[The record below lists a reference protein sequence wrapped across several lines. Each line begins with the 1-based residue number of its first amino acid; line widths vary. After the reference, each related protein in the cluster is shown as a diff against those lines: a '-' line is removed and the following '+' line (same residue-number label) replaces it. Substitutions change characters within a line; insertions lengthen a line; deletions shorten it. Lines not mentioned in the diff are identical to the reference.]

1 MTRKWSFIESTAPQL
16 TEAWFQDRAGRA
28 TGSCAKNILAQVRT
42 GEAAARR
49 DYRVQLCCERL
60 TGKPQINDFKNDDM
74 QRGIDLEAPA
84 RDALEARQGYLVR
97 QTGFLACTDQLV
109 GCSLDGEINNFEG
122 ICEIKCP
129 KSANHLRY
137 MADGVMP
144 HEHMPQILHN
154 LLVSGAK
161 WCDFASF
168 DDRFPKNMQL
178 WVIRIQPKP
187 EDLIRYEIELEQFLR
202 ETAAQ
207 LESLKRYATP

>member
-1 MTRKWSFIESTAPQL
+1 MTRKWDFLESTAPQL
-16 TEAWFQDRAGRA
+16 TEQWFQDRAGRA
-28 TGSCAKNILAQVRT
+28 TGSNARHIVAMVRS

-49 DYRVQLCCERL
+49 DYRVQLCVERL
-60 TGKPQINDFKNDDM
+60 TNKPQVNDFTNADM

-84 RDALEARQGYLVR
+84 RDALEAKQGYLVR
-97 QTGFLACTDQLV
+97 QTGFLACKNELV
-109 GCSLDGEINNFEG
+109 GCSLDGEIGSFEG

-129 KSANHLRY
+129 KSATHLRY

-178 WVIRIQPKP
+178 WVIRVQPRH
-187 EDLIRYEIELEQFLR
+187 EDLVRYEIELEQFLR
-202 ETAAQ
+202 ETAVE
-207 LESLKRYATP
+207 LERLKKYATQ